1 MAYCSKCGKLM
12 EDKKLKKV
20 VIALITVLLV
30 CTMAACG
37 TANEKE
43 PDQSITFVDGK
54 LVNMN
59 DTEYVGVFFDYTNNS
74 GETALPCESFDVKA
88 FQNGKELT
96 ITVFT
101 GQKTEDAIQ
110 CDTAVQTGTTANV
123 VWIYEKEDD
132 SPVSVEC
139 SDGQK
144 FEFELK

>member
-1 MAYCSKCGKLM
+1 MGVDM
-12 EDKKLKKV
+12 D
-20 VIALITVLLV
+20 LV
-30 CTMAACG
+30 AAFF
-37 TANEKE
+37 
-43 PDQSITFVDGK
+43 TF
-54 LVNMN
+54 
-59 DTEYVGVFFDYTNNS
+59 TNNS
-74 GETALPCESFDVKA
+74 EETVLPCEAIDVKA

-101 GQKTEDAIQ
+101 GQKTEGAIQ

-123 VWIYEKEDD
+123 VWIFEKEDD